1 VLAAREPFQFESLR
15 LNLKGPTF
23 VSLEI
28 CCRAGSMAAER
39 AASRSQ
45 PDTRSTMPVG
55 AMALM
60 RSTARLIA
68 A

>member
-1 VLAAREPFQFESLR
+1 MLAAREPFQFESLR

-39 AASRSQ
+39 ASRPQ
-45 PDTRSTMPVG
+45 PETRSTMPVG